1 MECEDGCLHACKDQ
15 GKEQPA
21 QNYMY
26 MYMYIS
32 IMRQYEFHLEFGK
45 NFFFCAFWCLIYPSL
60 KIVQKAYNV
69 RKTINNKL

>member
-1 MECEDGCLHACKDQ
+1 MEYEDGCLHACKDQ

-21 QNYMY
+21 QNY

-45 NFFFCAFWCLIYPSL
+45 NFFFCAFWCLIYPP
-60 KIVQKAYNV
+60 
-69 RKTINNKL
+69 